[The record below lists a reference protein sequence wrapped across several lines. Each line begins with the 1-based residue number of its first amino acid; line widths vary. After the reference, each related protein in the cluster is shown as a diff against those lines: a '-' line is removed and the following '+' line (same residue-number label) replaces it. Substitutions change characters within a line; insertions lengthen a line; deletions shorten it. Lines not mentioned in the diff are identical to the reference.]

1 MASYEERFE
10 KGEKRKRA
18 RNWEV
23 DEIILL
29 VQAKR
34 NEWEKYESNNT
45 RDRFESASD
54 KWKKIVEYLQAQGL
68 QERDTTQA
76 RMKWENI
83 ISDFKAIKDWNRRS
97 GNAPFFSC
105 RPSIVPQTITNTSS
119 SKQQTEGLAG
129 DREQGSTGKVKRNN
143 NSISIAIVMSEMN
156 TSIQSAM
163 AEAETNQNLRYEHLM
178 ELEREKMTVER
189 EDRNKLMAT
198 KQEDRNKLIKFKYNV
213 QEGLVLQIYLLK
225 FSG

>member
-10 KGEKRKRA
+10 KGKKRKRS

-29 VQAKR
+29 IQAKR
-34 NEWEKYESNNT
+34 NEWENYESSNT

-54 KWKKIVEYLQAQGL
+54 KWNEIVEHLQAQSV

-83 ISDFKAIKDWNRRS
+83 ISR
-97 GNAPFFSC
+97 
-105 RPSIVPQTITNTSS
+105 RPSIVPQTITDTSS

-129 DREQGSTGKVKRNN
+129 DREQGLTGKVKLNK
-143 NSISIAIVMSEMN
+143 NSTSIVIVMSEMN

-178 ELEREKMTVER
+178 ELEREKMTVEC

-198 KQEDRNKLIKFKYNV
+198 EQEERNKLIS
-213 QEGLVLQIYLLK
+213 VLGSLANSFEKISEK
-225 FSG
+225 M